1 VWMPYHSCFGAI
13 LKRRSQTIMRMTST
27 FFHSWKPKYK
37 GLGYLK
43 TNNCLNATETKSEG
57 SFSLLLNAG
66 AE

>member
-1 VWMPYHSCFGAI
+1 
-13 LKRRSQTIMRMTST
+13 MTST

-43 TNNCLNATETKSEG
+43 KNNCLNATETKSEG